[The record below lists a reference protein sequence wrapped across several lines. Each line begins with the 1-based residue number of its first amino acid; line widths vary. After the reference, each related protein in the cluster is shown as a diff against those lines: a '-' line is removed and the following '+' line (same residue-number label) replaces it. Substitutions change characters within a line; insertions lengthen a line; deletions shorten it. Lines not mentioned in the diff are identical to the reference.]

1 MTWVGEAKRRAAEAA
16 SALVESGT
24 VIGLGSGSTA
34 AHFIRQVGI
43 RLSSGDLNDVLGV
56 PTSHQAAADALE
68 AAIPLTTLDEHPE
81 LDLTVDGA
89 DQIDGNLDAIKG
101 GGGALLREKVVASVS
116 KKYVIIADGNKL
128 VETLGEGQPLP
139 VEVLP
144 YSIGAVIR
152 KIEELK
158 GISVLRMGS
167 GKLGPVVT
175 DNGNFII
182 DIDFG
187 AIREP
192 SALDA
197 SLKGI
202 PGILETGL
210 FLGYAGVAYVGKR
223 GTVEEIVRN

>member
-1 MTWVGEAKRRAAEAA
+1 MTWVEEAKRRAAERA

-24 VIGLGSGSTA
+24 VIGLGSGSTT
-34 AHFIRQVGI
+34 AHFIRHVGT
-43 RLSSGDLNDVLGV
+43 RLSSGDLNDILGV
-56 PTSHQAAADALE
+56 PTSYQAAADALE
-68 AAIPLTTLDEHPE
+68 AAIPLTTLNEHPE
-81 LDLTVDGA
+81 LDLTVDGT
-89 DQIDGNLDAIKG
+89 DQIDRNLDAIKG
-101 GGGALLREKVVASVS
+101 GGGALLREKIVASAS
-116 KKYVIIADGNKL
+116 NKYVIIADDNKL
-128 VETLGEGQPLP
+128 AETLGEEQSLP

-144 YSIGAVIR
+144 YSIGAVIQ

-158 GISVLRMGS
+158 GTPVLRMGS

-192 SALDA
+192 NVLDA
-197 SLKGI
+197 RLKGI

-210 FLGYAGVAYVGKR
+210 FLDYAVVAYVGKR
-223 GTVEEIVRN
+223 DTVEEIVRN

>member
-1 MTWVGEAKRRAAEAA
+1 MTWVGEAKRRAAERA

-34 AHFIRQVGI
+34 AHFIRQVGT
-43 RLSSGDLNDVLGV
+43 RLSSGDLNDILGV
-56 PTSHQAAADALE
+56 PTSYQAAADALE

-101 GGGALLREKVVASVS
+101 GGGALLREKVVASAS
-116 KKYVIIADGNKL
+116 KKYVLIADGNKL
-128 VETLGEGQPLP
+128 AETLGEGQSLP
-139 VEVLP
+139 VVVLP
-144 YSIGAVIR
+144 YSIGVVIR
-152 KIEELK
+152 KIGKLK
-158 GISVLRMGS
+158 GMPVLRMGS

-175 DNGNFII
+175 DNGTFII

-197 SLKGI
+197 RLKDI

-210 FLGYAGVAYVGKR
+210 FLDSADVAYVGKR
-223 GTVEEIVRN
+223 GTVEEIVRS

>member
-1 MTWVGEAKRRAAEAA
+1 
-16 SALVESGT
+16 
-24 VIGLGSGSTA
+24 
-34 AHFIRQVGI
+34 
-43 RLSSGDLNDVLGV
+43 
-56 PTSHQAAADALE
+56 
-68 AAIPLTTLDEHPE
+68 
-81 LDLTVDGA
+81 
-89 DQIDGNLDAIKG
+89 LDAIKG
-101 GGGALLREKVVASVS
+101 GGGALLREKVVASAS
-116 KKYVIIADGNKL
+116 KKYVIIVDRNKL
-128 VETLGEGQPLP
+128 AETLGEGQSLP

-158 GISVLRMGS
+158 GMPVLRMGS

-192 SALDA
+192 SALDVR
-197 SLKGI
+197 LKGI

-223 GTVEEIVRN
+223 STVEEIVRS

>member
-16 SALVESGT
+16 SALVENGT

-34 AHFIRQVGI
+34 THFIRQVGT
-43 RLSSGDLNDVLGV
+43 RLSSGDLNDILGV
-56 PTSHQAAADALE
+56 PTSYQAAADALE

-101 GGGALLREKVVASVS
+101 GGGALLREKVVASTS
-116 KKYVIIADGNKL
+116 KKYVIIADSNKL

-158 GISVLRMGS
+158 GIPVLRMGG

-197 SLKGI
+197 RLKGI

-223 GTVEEIVRN
+223 DTVEEIVRN

>member
-1 MTWVGEAKRRAAEAA
+1 MTWVEEAKRRAAERA

-24 VIGLGSGSTA
+24 VIGLGSGSTT
-34 AHFIRQVGI
+34 AHFIRHVGR
-43 RLSSGDLNDVLGV
+43 RLSSGDLNDILGV
-56 PTSHQAAADALE
+56 PTSYQAAADALE
-68 AAIPLTTLDEHPE
+68 AAIPLTTLNEHPE
-81 LDLTVDGA
+81 LDLTVDGT
-89 DQIDGNLDAIKG
+89 DQIDRNLDAIKG
-101 GGGALLREKVVASVS
+101 GGGALLREKIVASAS
-116 KKYVIIADGNKL
+116 NKYVIIADDNKL
-128 VETLGEGQPLP
+128 AETLGEEQSLP

-144 YSIGAVIR
+144 YSIGAVIQ

-158 GISVLRMGS
+158 GTPVLRMGS

-192 SALDA
+192 NVLDA
-197 SLKGI
+197 RLKGI

-210 FLGYAGVAYVGKR
+210 FLDYAVVAYVGKR
-223 GTVEEIVRN
+223 DTVEEIVRN